1 MSAKKQANKVL
12 DEIID
17 EIIAIREA
25 MNYGA
30 NIDYEDIQEFDFMAL
45 RLSNIQRK
53 MYKLVQHE
61 IESNKKNSVKG
72 DVYLA
77 KITRVEPSLQAALE
91 YALAMSLLSLC
102 LLGRSAQQVYILIR
116 RAMPVDLLLL

>member
-12 DEIID
+12 DEITD
-17 EIIAIREA
+17 EIFAIREA

-53 MYKLVQHE
+53 MYKLVREE
-61 IESNKKNSVKG
+61 IECNKK
-72 DVYLA
+72 
-77 KITRVEPSLQAALE
+77 
-91 YALAMSLLSLC
+91 
-102 LLGRSAQQVYILIR
+102 
-116 RAMPVDLLLL
+116 

>member
-53 MYKLVQHE
+53 MYKLVQHK
-61 IESNKKNSVKG
+61 IESNKK
-72 DVYLA
+72 
-77 KITRVEPSLQAALE
+77 
-91 YALAMSLLSLC
+91 
-102 LLGRSAQQVYILIR
+102 
-116 RAMPVDLLLL
+116 

>member
-12 DEIID
+12 DEITD
-17 EIIAIREA
+17 EIVAIREA

-53 MYKLVQHE
+53 MYKLVRDE
-61 IESNKKNSVKG
+61 IEGNKK
-72 DVYLA
+72 
-77 KITRVEPSLQAALE
+77 
-91 YALAMSLLSLC
+91 
-102 LLGRSAQQVYILIR
+102 
-116 RAMPVDLLLL
+116 

>member
-12 DEIID
+12 DEITD

-53 MYKLVQHE
+53 LYKA
-61 IESNKKNSVKG
+61 VK
-72 DVYLA
+72 
-77 KITRVEPSLQAALE
+77 E
-91 YALAMSLLSLC
+91 YINE
-102 LLGRSAQQVYILIR
+102 GKR
-116 RAMPVDLLLL
+116 

>member
-12 DEIID
+12 DEITD
-17 EIIAIREA
+17 EIVAIREA

-53 MYKLVQHE
+53 MYKLVQNE
-61 IESNKKNSVKG
+61 IECNKK
-72 DVYLA
+72 
-77 KITRVEPSLQAALE
+77 
-91 YALAMSLLSLC
+91 
-102 LLGRSAQQVYILIR
+102 
-116 RAMPVDLLLL
+116 

>member
-12 DEIID
+12 NEITD

-30 NIDYEDIQEFDFMAL
+30 NVDYEDIQEFDFMAL

-53 MYKLVQHE
+53 MYKLVQDE
-61 IESNKKNSVKG
+61 IECNKK
-72 DVYLA
+72 
-77 KITRVEPSLQAALE
+77 
-91 YALAMSLLSLC
+91 
-102 LLGRSAQQVYILIR
+102 
-116 RAMPVDLLLL
+116 

>member
-12 DEIID
+12 DEITD

-53 MYKLVQHE
+53 LYKA
-61 IESNKKNSVKG
+61 VK
-72 DVYLA
+72 
-77 KITRVEPSLQAALE
+77 E
-91 YALAMSLLSLC
+91 YIDE
-102 LLGRSAQQVYILIR
+102 GKR
-116 RAMPVDLLLL
+116 

>member
-61 IESNKKNSVKG
+61 IESNKK
-72 DVYLA
+72 
-77 KITRVEPSLQAALE
+77 
-91 YALAMSLLSLC
+91 
-102 LLGRSAQQVYILIR
+102 
-116 RAMPVDLLLL
+116 

>member
-12 DEIID
+12 DEITD

-53 MYKLVQHE
+53 MYNLV
-61 IESNKKNSVKG
+61 K
-72 DVYLA
+72 
-77 KITRVEPSLQAALE
+77 E
-91 YALAMSLLSLC
+91 YIDE
-102 LLGRSAQQVYILIR
+102 GKR
-116 RAMPVDLLLL
+116 

>member
-12 DEIID
+12 DEITD
-17 EIIAIREA
+17 EIVAIREA

-53 MYKLVQHE
+53 MCKLVQNE
-61 IESNKKNSVKG
+61 IEGNKK
-72 DVYLA
+72 
-77 KITRVEPSLQAALE
+77 
-91 YALAMSLLSLC
+91 
-102 LLGRSAQQVYILIR
+102 
-116 RAMPVDLLLL
+116 

>member
-1 MSAKKQANKVL
+1 MSAKKQANNVL
-12 DEIID
+12 NEITN

-53 MYKLVQHE
+53 MYKLVQDE
-61 IESNKKNSVKG
+61 IECNKK
-72 DVYLA
+72 
-77 KITRVEPSLQAALE
+77 
-91 YALAMSLLSLC
+91 
-102 LLGRSAQQVYILIR
+102 
-116 RAMPVDLLLL
+116 

>member
-12 DEIID
+12 DEITD

-61 IESNKKNSVKG
+61 IESNKK
-72 DVYLA
+72 
-77 KITRVEPSLQAALE
+77 
-91 YALAMSLLSLC
+91 
-102 LLGRSAQQVYILIR
+102 
-116 RAMPVDLLLL
+116 

>member
-12 DEIID
+12 DEVTD

-53 MYKLVQHE
+53 MYKLVRDE
-61 IESNKKNSVKG
+61 IEGNKK
-72 DVYLA
+72 
-77 KITRVEPSLQAALE
+77 
-91 YALAMSLLSLC
+91 
-102 LLGRSAQQVYILIR
+102 
-116 RAMPVDLLLL
+116 

>member
-12 DEIID
+12 DEITD
-17 EIIAIREA
+17 EIVAIREA

-61 IESNKKNSVKG
+61 IEGNKK
-72 DVYLA
+72 
-77 KITRVEPSLQAALE
+77 
-91 YALAMSLLSLC
+91 
-102 LLGRSAQQVYILIR
+102 
-116 RAMPVDLLLL
+116 